1 MNTVQITLVG
11 LIVFLLYDIKNV
23 LLDKINGQKTY
34 GIRSEFTKKTRVLET
49 NKVLY
54 NMFLAI

>member
-34 GIRSEFTKKTRVLET
+34 GIRSESTEKTRVLET